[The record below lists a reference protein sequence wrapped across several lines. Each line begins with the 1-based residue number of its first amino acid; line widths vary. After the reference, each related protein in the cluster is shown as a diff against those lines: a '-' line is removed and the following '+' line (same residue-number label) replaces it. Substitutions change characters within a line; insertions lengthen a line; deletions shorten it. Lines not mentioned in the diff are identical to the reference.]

1 MCFATLTKGTQV
13 MATKAATA
21 ATMQEPAPAK
31 ATKVKAA
38 PVVAKPDKAKQ
49 VTEAAKPVVVRDT
62 FGCRAGSQAATINA
76 RIAAQPQTA
85 KAIADACGLQPGR
98 VYAHL
103 RSLVAKGHA
112 QHSEAG
118 YSVVPPEKPAKR
130 AK

>member
-1 MCFATLTKGTQV
+1 

-21 ATMQEPAPAK
+21 TTMQEPAPAK
-31 ATKVKAA
+31 ATKAKA
-38 PVVAKPDKAKQ
+38 VVAKP

-118 YSVVPPEKPAKR
+118 YSVVPPAKPAKR

>member
-1 MCFATLTKGTQV
+1 

-21 ATMQEPAPAK
+21 TTMQEPAPAK
-31 ATKVKAA
+31 ATKAKA
-38 PVVAKPDKAKQ
+38 VVAKP

-112 QHSEAG
+112 LHSEAG
-118 YSVVPPEKPAKR
+118 YSVVPPAKPAKR